1 MISPSS
7 LAAFTSPV
15 TPTPPKP
22 PVQRVRETAQA
33 GPAQRSE
40 PPQTRTVPATPPTQ
54 FTPRGSFLN
63 LSV

>member
-7 LAAFTSPV
+7 LSAFSTGVAPAGG
-15 TPTPPKP
+15 TNPL
-22 PVQRVRETAQA
+22 QRVRDADPA
-33 GPAQRSE
+33 PAAQRTQP
-40 PPQTRTVPATPPTQ
+40 PPQSSIPATPPTQ